1 MGIYSDVL
9 LTADYDR
16 TLTAPDSTI
25 PQRNVEAI
33 CYFMENGGAFTVNT
47 GRSVPMAR
55 PFLDKVPVN
64 APLLLYNGS
73 AAYDVQTGKFLFY
86 HEIPLDLWQTVRTC
100 MELFPDMT
108 VEVQGVDAHYRFQEN
123 PAWDAF
129 CDHNGCSRGFARPGD
144 DLGPFLKFS
153 VYGQIRDVTVSHLF
167 SGTEEEYR
175 QIDQVQE
182 IQKRLDEFDGIII
195 GTPVYFSAPSGQ
207 LVSFL
212 NRLFYATGARWAGKL
227 GASVVSCRRGGA
239 SATFEQLN
247 QYFTLNNMP
256 IVASQYWN
264 SVHGSKPEDVKKDEE
279 GLQTMRV
286 LGQNMAWLLRCIE
299 AGKKQ
304 GIEKPVYEPR
314 LRTSFIR

>member
-33 CYFMENGGAFTVNT
+33 RYFMENGGAFTVNT

-73 AAYDVQTGKFLFY
+73 AAYDIAAGKLLFC

-167 SGTEEEYR
+167 SGSEEECR
-175 QIDQVQE
+175 RIDQVQE
-182 IQKRLDEFDGIII
+182 ILQQRFGACCEVFRAAPRILDIHAKG
-195 GTPVYFSAPSGQ
+195 VSKARSARQ
-207 LVSFL
+207 LQQ
-212 NRLFYATGARWAGKL
+212 KL
-227 GASVVSCRRGGA
+227 GRKILVCAGDAENDLSMLRDADFAFVPGDAILADRFPTVCDCADGA
-239 SATFEQLN
+239 
-247 QYFTLNNMP
+247 
-256 IVASQYWN
+256 VADVIYE
-264 SVHGSKPEDVKKDEE
+264 KIPEILRK
-279 GLQTMRV
+279 GLDR
-286 LGQNMAWLLRCIE
+286 
-299 AGKKQ
+299 
-304 GIEKPVYEPR
+304 
-314 LRTSFIR
+314 